1 MTTELEIGLYI
12 FMLAGFLG
20 YHVITR
26 IPPLLHTPLMSA
38 TNAMSGISLVG
49 SLVVAGADYGPLST
63 AFGFI
68 AVACSSTN
76 VVGGFLITDRML
88 QMFRVEHERGD
99 GPRGFQYHMAVL
111 MVLPIALAGLLG
123 LLVWSGQSGARFKL
137 AGESFD
143 ALSHE
148 RVPDAVLDRLREM
161 QDREFTSRASFQQEL
176 RSLLKADEIEHH
188 EPAILTHAEVG
199 LIGMIR
205 RVQGLNYFYIISG
218 ALFIMGLK
226 GLSSPRWARRG
237 MFAAAIGMDMAIAGT
252 LFHQHVHGYLWIIV
266 GLTIGTVVGGGMG
279 MWIPM
284 TAVPQRTAFS
294 HALGALA
301 ATLIGISEYYRHAGT
316 PELGRVLMTALG
328 FEVLIGGL
336 TFTGSLM
343 AAGKL
348 QELLPGRPI
357 TYPFQNA
364 SNFGLLGLI
373 VLSFISLIISPH
385 TTWVFYV
392 LVPLAM
398 LFGFLLVVP
407 IGAADMPV
415 VIALLN
421 SYAGLADAAM
431 GFVLMNKIQIITGS
445 LDGTSGFLLSLLMC
459 RAMNR
464 SAMNVLFGAFGKVEE
479 ETVGPAAQA
488 KGTVRSISPEEVG
501 VLFDTARSVIIVPGY
516 GMAVAQ
522 AQHGVAELA
531 SILLKRDIDVK
542 YAIHPVAGR
551 MPGHMN
557 VLLAEAN
564 VPYDQLHEMDQ
575 INPYFG
581 EADIALVVG
590 ANDVTNPAAKNNK
603 ASPLYGMPILEVQR
617 AKSIIV
623 LKRSMRPGFA
633 GVDNELYYDHK
644 CMMLFG
650 DAKDSLTKLV
660 TALKS

>member
-1 MTTELEIGLYI
+1 MTSELEIGLYI

-49 SLVVAGADYGPLST
+49 SLVVAGADFGPLST
-63 AFGFI
+63 LFGFI
-68 AVACSSTN
+68 AVMCSSTN

-88 QMFRVEHERGD
+88 QMFRGESERGD
-99 GPRGFQYHMAVL
+99 HARGFQYYMAVL
-111 MVLPIALAGLLG
+111 MMLPILFAGLLG
-123 LLVWSGQSGARFKL
+123 VFVWTGKEEL
-137 AGESFD
+137 I
-143 ALSHE
+143 
-148 RVPDAVLDRLREM
+148 DAV
-161 QDREFTSRASFQQEL
+161 
-176 RSLLKADEIEHH
+176 
-188 EPAILTHAEVG
+188 
-199 LIGMIR
+199 R
-205 RVQGLNYFYIISG
+205 RVQGLNYFYILS
-218 ALFIMGLK
+218 AVLFILGLK
-226 GLSSPRWARRG
+226 GLSSPKWARRG
-237 MFAAAIGMDMAIAGT
+237 MFAAALGMDLAIAGT
-252 LFHQHVHGYLWIIV
+252 LFHEHIHGYFWIVV
-266 GLTIGTVVGGGMG
+266 GLTIGTLVGGGMG
-279 MWIPM
+279 LWIPM

-316 PELGRVLMTALG
+316 PELNRVLMTALG

-357 TYPFQNA
+357 TYRFQNA
-364 SNFGLLGLI
+364 LNFGLLGLI
-373 VLSFISLIISPH
+373 IASFLFLIFSPH
-385 TTWVFYV
+385 TSAVFY
-392 LVPLAM
+392 LMVPLAM
-398 LFGFLLVVP
+398 LFGFLMVVP

-464 SAMNVLFGAFGKVEE
+464 SATNVLFGAFGKVDED
-479 ETVGPAAQA
+479 TTAAA
-488 KGTVRSISPEEVG
+488 AAAEGKGTVRSIQADEIS
-501 VLFDTARSVIIVPGY
+501 VLLDNARSVIFVPGY

-522 AQHGVAELA
+522 AQHAVAEVAKMLE
-531 SILLKRDIDVK
+531 KRGIDVK

-557 VLLAEAN
+557 VLLAEAS
-564 VPYDQLHEMDQ
+564 VPYDQLYEMEQ
-575 INPYFG
+575 VNPYFG
-581 EADIALVVG
+581 EADMAIVVG
-590 ANDVTNPAAKNNK
+590 ANDVTNPAARSNK
-603 ASPLYGMPILEVQR
+603 SSPLYGMPILEVDR

-633 GVDNELYYDHK
+633 GVDNDLYYNPK

-650 DAKDSLTKLV
+650 DAKDSLNKLLL
-660 TALKS
+660 ALKA